1 MSAFEGELFFSFS
14 DRKCEYLSVYMQ
26 DEKIC
31 HLQVDVN
38 SFPAVCRQPIFMLS
52 EHGDSFTSLVVVVI
66 MITFSFAWSVC
77 YFIQGMAISAVT

>member
-26 DEKIC
+26 DEKIY

-38 SFPAVCRQPIFMLS
+38 DDVN
-52 EHGDSFTSLVVVVI
+52 DDVNVI
-66 MITFSFAWSVC
+66 PLPH
-77 YFIQGMAISAVT
+77 